1 MNKAYKQELY
11 QLIDNCNNEILLT
24 EVKQLLQSE
33 TTQDWWD
40 ELTEED
46 KNLLMESETQYK
58 EGDFVTHKQ
67 LMQQFEAWRKK

>member
-1 MNKAYKQELY
+1 
-11 QLIDNCNNEILLT
+11 LLT

-40 ELTEED
+40 ELIEED

-58 EGDFVTHKQ
+58 EGDFVTHKT
-67 LMQQFEAWRKK
+67 LIQQFEAWRKK